1 MDKGS
6 ALNVS
11 DIFKSVVT
19 LYMCIKTQ
27 FNTVLILV
35 IINFFQF
42 THLKIT
48 VAFRVNLKSKYSV
61 RKLIDVIKAL
71 FVYTWCRTPSKRC
84 FSTCY
89 GQLIWDQVSSIIALR
104 ASTSLKLFCHA
115 LTGPPLEVVPPYCPR
130 HHRQFPRTVHGA
142 VDGPRGTAHST
153 LHSPLLPYSVP
164 PTELLESAVMHF

>member
-71 FVYTWCRTPSKRC
+71 FVYT
-84 FSTCY
+84 
-89 GQLIWDQVSSIIALR
+89 
-104 ASTSLKLFCHA
+104 
-115 LTGPPLEVVPPYCPR
+115 
-130 HHRQFPRTVHGA
+130 
-142 VDGPRGTAHST
+142 
-153 LHSPLLPYSVP
+153 
-164 PTELLESAVMHF
+164 